1 MAVYLTKEKR
11 AEIFAEY
18 GKSEQ
23 DSGATEAQ
31 VALFTYRIKHLSEHL
46 RENRK
51 DHAARKALLS
61 LVGKRKRLLDYL
73 SREDLDK
80 YRKLI
85 EKLGIRK

>member
-11 AEIFAEY
+11 EEIFAEH
-18 GKSEQ
+18 GKSAQ
-23 DSGATEAQ
+23 DSGSTEGQ
-31 VALFTYRIKHLSEHL
+31 VALFTYRIQHLSNHL

-73 SREDLDK
+73 SKKDLDK
-80 YRKLI
+80 YRQLI